1 MFSQI
6 LDEVELRAYS
16 TGKSTVPFFLEAVL
30 ESKFP
35 LPGEKI
41 EVVVVS
47 WKQPG
52 QVSITSSYHRRKFM
66 SIVPPLPPL

>member
-1 MFSQI
+1 
-6 LDEVELRAYS
+6 
-16 TGKSTVPFFLEAVL
+16 
-30 ESKFP
+30 
-35 LPGEKI
+35 
-41 EVVVVS
+41 VVS